1 MGWCSGTEIFD
12 AVVKSV
18 LESKVLSDDGKYEI
32 IYPLVVKMFNHDWDC
47 ESDSDYYDNPI
58 VRKAFKAAAPNLTWE

>member
-12 AVVKSV
+12 AVVKPV
-18 LESKVLSDDGKYEI
+18 LENVDLSDVGKYEI
-32 IYPLVVKMFNHDWDC
+32 IYALVVKMFSHDWDC

-58 VRKAFKAAAPNLTWE
+58 VKKAMRNAAPNLTWE